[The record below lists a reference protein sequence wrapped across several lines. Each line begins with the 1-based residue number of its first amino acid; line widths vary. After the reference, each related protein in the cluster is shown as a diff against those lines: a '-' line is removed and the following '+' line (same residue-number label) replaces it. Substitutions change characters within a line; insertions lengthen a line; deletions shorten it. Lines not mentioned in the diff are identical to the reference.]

1 MKRMDVGV
9 LPEHLLLVTKRCV
22 CCSTQPPT
30 SHPGC
35 SLWLTLRHLTYAVAP
50 WCSFEMNWQTATPV
64 KITTTVP
71 FPASFT
77 YPMRSKTRAS
87 GGDGPSTPIPAGVG
101 AGMGRSATIDGGSDR
116 YGLYAVV
123 VHSGATLNRGHY
135 YTFARSSCCTHL
147 DSNNCAQHPWR
158 RFDDR
163 DVTRSTFE
171 DLTSFL
177 NISEVASAY
186 MLFYRRLPAGTAAS
200 DAEVS
205 TVEALSA
212 SHVASVHTSNADMVA
227 DAQAQFGSGLMED
240 MHDFY
245 GTIAA
250 KMVRCPRGL
259 LCMHRCC

>member
-1 MKRMDVGV
+1 VRVG
-9 LPEHLLLVTKRCV
+9 LVH
-22 CCSTQPPT
+22 CCTITYCSR
-30 SHPGC
+30 
-35 SLWLTLRHLTYAVAP
+35 SLWVTWRRLAHVIAP
-50 WCSFEMNWQTATPV
+50 WRSFEMNWQTATPV

-77 YPMRSKTRAS
+77 YPMRSKAR
-87 GGDGPSTPIPAGVG
+87 PSTPIPAGVG
-101 AGMGRSATIDGGSDR
+101 AGVSRSVTVDGGSDR

-147 DSNNCAQHPWR
+147 DSNNCRQHPWR